1 MVGSAA
7 TVRGVALLLLL
18 GLSAPAAFAAAPPRR
33 LFVVGDSLARDSS
46 RYLHRDLRRWSIEE
60 NLSFA
65 RLVSETVRD
74 LRVRARRTPPLAP
87 VIHVSSGTGDDPRGR
102 STSGTPSAR
111 SCGWPAGAAAS
122 CGPTSGA

>member
-74 LRVRARRTPPLAP
+74 LRVRARRTP
-87 VIHVSSGTGDDPRGR
+87 R
-102 STSGTPSAR
+102 SHR
-111 SCGWPAGAAAS
+111 
-122 CGPTSGA
+122 